1 MKNRMLSWVAA
12 LAAAAGMA
20 SPTIAADKVKIGLIT
35 TLSGPNAAPGIEIRD
50 GFNLALKLANGRF
63 GGLPVEVIQA
73 DDQLNPEIAK
83 QNVDRMIKRDRVDFL
98 TGIVYSN
105 VLLAI
110 AQTAIEA
117 KTFYISPN
125 AGPSQLA
132 GEGCSPYF
140 FAASWQ
146 NDTIHEAPGKF
157 ALDRGMKNV
166 FLLSANY
173 AAGKDAMAGFRR
185 YYTPKPVD
193 EVYVKLGQLDYSAE
207 IAQIRA
213 AKPEAVYFFLPGGM
227 GVNFVKQ
234 FVAAGL
240 SKDVRLIATGVTA
253 DEDVIRA
260 TGDAMIGLFNAA
272 PWSSD
277 LDNPANKIFVSAFEK
292 EYNRLPTAYASQ
304 AYDTALMIDAAVR
317 DVKGKIEDKDALM
330 KALRAARFKSVRGE
344 FKLNNNHFPIQNYYL
359 RVIGKDAQGRTTN
372 KTLGTVFTNHGD
384 SFAKQCKMKF

>member
-1 MKNRMLSWVAA
+1 M
-12 LAAAAGMA
+12 
-20 SPTIAADKVKIGLIT
+20 
-35 TLSGPNAAPGIEIRD
+35 
-50 GFNLALKLANGRF
+50 
-63 GGLPVEVIQA
+63 
-73 DDQLNPEIAK
+73 
-83 QNVDRMIKRDRVDFL
+83 
-98 TGIVYSN
+98 
-105 VLLAI
+105 
-110 AQTAIEA
+110 
-117 KTFYISPN
+117 
-125 AGPSQLA
+125 
-132 GEGCSPYF
+132 
-140 FAASWQ
+140 
-146 NDTIHEAPGKF
+146 
-157 ALDRGMKNV
+157 
-166 FLLSANY
+166 
-173 AAGKDAMAGFRR
+173 
-185 YYTPKPVD
+185 
-193 EVYVKLGQLDYSAE
+193 KLGQLDYSAE

>member
-1 MKNRMLSWVAA
+1 MKITVLGHAA
-12 LAAAAGMA
+12 LVALVVA
-20 SPTIAADKVKIGLIT
+20 SAPSLAADKVKIGLLT
-35 TLSGPNAAPGIEIRD
+35 TLSGQNAAPGIEIRD
-50 GFNLALKLANGRF
+50 GFNLALKLANGKF

-83 QNVDRMIKRDRVDFL
+83 QAMDRMTKRDRVDFL

-105 VLLAI
+105 VLLAV
-110 AQTAIEA
+110 APLAIES

-166 FLLSANY
+166 YLLSANY
-173 AAGKDAMAGFRR
+173 AAGKDAMSGFRR

-227 GVNFVKQ
+227 GINFVKQ

-240 SKDVRLIATGVTA
+240 SKDIRLIATGITA

-260 TGDAMIGLFNAA
+260 TGDSMIGLFNAS
-272 PWSSD
+272 PWSAD
-277 LDNPANKIFVSAFEK
+277 LDNAANKTFVAAFER
-292 EYNRLPTAYASQ
+292 EYNRLPTAYAAQS
-304 AYDTALMIDAAVR
+304 YDTALMIDAAVR
-317 DVKGKIEDKDALM
+317 DVKGKVEDKDALL
-330 KALRAARFKSVRGE
+330 KALRATRFKSVRGD
-344 FKLNNNHFPIQNYYL
+344 FKLNNNQFPIQNYYL
-359 RVIGKDAQGRTTN
+359 RVIGKDAQGRVTN